1 MLLVKKCNFFLYL
14 FSIKIRI
21 KIRFNN
27 DLDSKQTFCYYK
39 EKLFHSPKNRIFP
52 RGLTHAFSQ
61 KYHLF
66 LYLFSGK
73 IRLEIMLNK
82 VWDRKETFFD
92 YKNNHF
98 STSQKCH
105 FFKGVN
111 PCFWSKNAM
120 IFILCF
126 RSKQD

>member
-1 MLLVKKCNFFLYL
+1 MFLYLHFVETRLEIMLTNFAEKNKVFLTIKKNFQQSHFFKEVSPMLLVKKCNFFLYL

-52 RGLTHAFSQ
+52 KIVFSQ

-66 LYLFSGK
+66 LYLFSVK
-73 IRLEIMLNK
+73 IKLEIMLNK
-82 VWDRKETFFD
+82 V
-92 YKNNHF
+92 
-98 STSQKCH
+98 
-105 FFKGVN
+105 
-111 PCFWSKNAM
+111 
-120 IFILCF
+120 
-126 RSKQD
+126 

>member
-1 MLLVKKCNFFLYL
+1 MLLVKQCNFFLYL

-52 RGLTHAFSQ
+52 KIVFSQ
-61 KYHLF
+61 KYNLF
-66 LYLFSGK
+66 LYLFSVK

-82 VWDRKETFFD
+82 V
-92 YKNNHF
+92 
-98 STSQKCH
+98 
-105 FFKGVN
+105 
-111 PCFWSKNAM
+111 
-120 IFILCF
+120 
-126 RSKQD
+126 

>member
-1 MLLVKKCNFFLYL
+1 MFVYLHFVETRLEIMLTNFAEKNKVFLTIKKNFQQSHFFKEVSPMLLVKKCNFFLYL

-52 RGLTHAFSQ
+52 RGLTHVFSQ

-66 LYLFSGK
+66 LYLFSVK

-82 VWDRKETFFD
+82 V
-92 YKNNHF
+92 
-98 STSQKCH
+98 
-105 FFKGVN
+105 
-111 PCFWSKNAM
+111 
-120 IFILCF
+120 
-126 RSKQD
+126 

>member
-39 EKLFHSPKNRIFP
+39 EKLFHSPINRFFP
-52 RGLTHAFSQ
+52 RGLTHVFSQ

-66 LYLFSGK
+66 LYLFSVK

-82 VWDRKETFFD
+82 V
-92 YKNNHF
+92 
-98 STSQKCH
+98 
-105 FFKGVN
+105 
-111 PCFWSKNAM
+111 
-120 IFILCF
+120 
-126 RSKQD
+126 